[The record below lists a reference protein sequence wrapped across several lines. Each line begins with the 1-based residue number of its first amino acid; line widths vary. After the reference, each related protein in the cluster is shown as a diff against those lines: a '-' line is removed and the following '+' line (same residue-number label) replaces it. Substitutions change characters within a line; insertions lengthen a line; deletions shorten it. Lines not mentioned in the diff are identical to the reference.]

1 MRIILLLFLMT
12 IASHSSAQEIGPFSQ
27 CSNSDNP
34 TACAVEEVINQAL
47 GDTMLPDSYPLTKNE
62 EDLLVEQIK
71 KCWKPKTKYSASI
84 VLNIKMNNDGT
95 VQHDSIKLVS
105 SFEEKDKLLVNELFD
120 EAKKALINCEN
131 GGYNLPLEKYEHW
144 KEIEMNFN
152 F

>member
-12 IASHSSAQEIGPFSQ
+12 LASHSSSEEIGPCPDADSR
-27 CSNSDNP
+27 
-34 TACAVEEVINQAL
+34 TACAVEEVLNQAL
-47 GDTMLPDSYPLTKNE
+47 GAMPPLSPPLTKNE
-62 EDLLVEQIK
+62 EDVLVEQIN
-71 KCWKPKTKYSASI
+71 KCWKPKTKYSVSI
-84 VLNIKMNNDGT
+84 VLKVKMNRDGT
-95 VQHDSIKLVS
+95 VQHDSINLLS